1 MTISLPTTMLAY
13 KLVKMPISF
22 SYRFT
27 SSYTSMC
34 YATSGI
40 KLSSGMELWTGK
52 TMGSTYTVSNVLY
65 FKHNESNQML
75 ISKDSDTGPWT
86 LVSYV
91 TPTSFYFSVSITNK
105 NSESAIFYY
114 VLNNGSY
121 EFHGVE

>member
-1 MTISLPTTMLAY
+1 
-13 KLVKMPISF
+13 
-22 SYRFT
+22 
-27 SSYTSMC
+27 
-34 YATSGI
+34 
-40 KLSSGMELWTGK
+40 MELWTGK